1 MTAKDLKN
9 NYQNVIIILICFGLH
24 IGLSNYLYTFAK
36 NLELVLS
43 MRFISNCFANLLI
56 TSPIW
61 VGNALLN
68 DGKSYWQRLGLG
80 SNIKEA
86 LVFIGLLTLLLSPF
100 FIYNFSDFLHFLN
113 TKGTVWT
120 LNIFLA
126 EICLRVFFFRNLYN
140 YTSWGILRNTLIYT
154 VIYLAF
160 LIYSSLDNI
169 IEAPSDFLPYYAL
182 NYLIN
187 FCVIFISSCFYF
199 WLYVEWK
206 HNFWLVFGVRLLIS
220 YYIAF
225 VFGDGLLHY
234 ITWLFVAV
242 PAVLIIIGT
251 ILYKQRKGLPL
262 EVKRFW

>member
-1 MTAKDLKN
+1 MTATDLKN

-86 LVFIGLLTLLLSPF
+86 LVVIGL
-100 FIYNFSDFLHFLN
+100 
-113 TKGTVWT
+113 
-120 LNIFLA
+120 
-126 EICLRVFFFRNLYN
+126 FRNLCN
-140 YTSWGILRNTLIYT
+140 YTSWGILRNALIYT

-199 WLYVEWK
+199 WLYVEWN